1 MVAIPPASQ
10 AATARVSPRKNIR
23 EQKGLYFMP
32 SKPKEE
38 SANIKQ
44 ATNRDPIQAGA
55 MYTRDNSSTESNVE
69 DDLLQLLKDR
79 LYGEYMT
86 TSKFEKTPREFLP
99 RDQFKRILSD
109 LSTNRTDGN
118 DEAHTVLQLMHIEP
132 EKASKDDRALADYVL
147 KGAMKVFLILICIKF
162 DHLHAA
168 MTLFKNKNKGDSDL
182 PFDVW
187 DRKKMRS
194 NIRNHPFVLMETG
207 DESEGERTR
216 TRTIWKLD
224 SIHDFHNAQWDF
236 LAPVISTATW
246 NCNFGLRTMPFIA
259 KGATPSSGAHGIV
272 RSYTVHSAHFEDLS
286 RPVSVQHPQRC
297 SLHVN

>member
-1 MVAIPPASQ
+1 MAAIPPASQ
-10 AATARVSPRKNIR
+10 AATARVSPRKNIGK
-23 EQKGLYFMP
+23 QKGLCFMP

-44 ATNRDPIQAGA
+44 ATNRDQMQVGA
-55 MYTRDNSSTESNVE
+55 MYTGESSSTESNIG
-69 DDLLQLLKDR
+69 DNLLEVLRDKLCGD
-79 LYGEYMT
+79 YMT
-86 TSKFEKTPREFLP
+86 KSKFEKTPTSFLP
-99 RDQFKRILSD
+99 RDQFNRILSD
-109 LSTNRTDGN
+109 LPTNRTDGN

-147 KGAMKVFLILICIKF
+147 KSAMKVFLIVILIKF

-187 DRKKMRS
+187 DRDKLRS

-207 DESEGERTR
+207 EESEGERTR
-216 TRTIWKLD
+216 KRTIWKLN
-224 SIHDFHNAQWDF
+224 SIHDFHNAQWGF
-236 LAPVISTATW
+236 LAPVISTAKW
-246 NCNFGLRTMPFIA
+246 NCNFGLRTMPFTE

-272 RSYTVHSAHFEDLS
+272 RSYTVHPAHFEDLS
-286 RPVSVQHPQRC
+286 RPVSVQHPQKF